1 MIGPVDPIIWYAERE
16 VSGHTPKHFVK
27 TTTALTTESKLWILN
42 TLKGRYSVAH
52 SEIRDGD
59 AFDLLI
65 STLYGYPAFEDPKEA
80 ILYELTWS

>member
-1 MIGPVDPIIWYAERE
+1 MIDIDPVIWYAERE

-27 TTTALTTESKLWILN
+27 TKTALTTESRLWILN
-42 TLKGRYSVAH
+42 NLRGRFSINHNEVH
-52 SEIRDGD
+52 DGD
-59 AFDLLI
+59 AFDVFV